1 MSIIERTNKV
11 KAKMDQGQKVIG
23 SFFTMGSVPVLEILS
38 MAGLD
43 FLMIDTEHGPYD
55 VETAQQ
61 LIIACESR
69 GITPFVRVKDYNR
82 NSVLKMLD
90 VGAMGLLIPFIKNVD
105 QVKELVGYAKY
116 KPVGERGFGGGREVT
131 YNMDPVMVDVRD
143 YFAWANR
150 ETLLIPQC
158 ETVEALESIEEITAI
173 DGVDGIFVGPFD
185 LSIAMGIPQQFD
197 HPDFTAALERVITA
211 CKKNDKFCWVL
222 GVSPEDVCK
231 RFEMGF
237 DGVLTVDSH
246 FLIFGTIQYF
256 KTLEELDKS
265 LLY

>member
-1 MSIIERTNKV
+1 
-11 KAKMDQGQKVIG
+11 
-23 SFFTMGSVPVLEILS
+23 
-38 MAGLD
+38 
-43 FLMIDTEHGPYD
+43 
-55 VETAQQ
+55 
-61 LIIACESR
+61 
-69 GITPFVRVKDYNR
+69 
-82 NSVLKMLD
+82 MLD

-116 KPVGERGFGGGREVT
+116 KPVGERGFGGGRVVT

>member
-116 KPVGERGFGGGREVT
+116 KPVGERGFGGGRVVT
-131 YNMDPVMVDVRD
+131 YNMDPVMVP
-143 YFAWANR
+143 Y
-150 ETLLIPQC
+150 
-158 ETVEALESIEEITAI
+158 
-173 DGVDGIFVGPFD
+173 
-185 LSIAMGIPQQFD
+185 
-197 HPDFTAALERVITA
+197 
-211 CKKNDKFCWVL
+211 
-222 GVSPEDVCK
+222 
-231 RFEMGF
+231 
-237 DGVLTVDSH
+237 
-246 FLIFGTIQYF
+246 
-256 KTLEELDKS
+256 
-265 LLY
+265 